1 VPSPRPVLIAGAGI
15 GGLTAAL
22 AIAQRGFPVAVFEQA
37 ERLEE
42 IGAGIQLSPNAA
54 RVLIALGLRERLERR
69 AVAPQELRVM
79 SARGARVLA
88 RAPLAPGDA
97 QGDAAPYWMIH
108 RGDLQAAL
116 LEAVRA
122 DAAITLHLGA
132 RVDDFVLDGDG
143 VTISVLSPSQPKSDL
158 SDFGQLKPPSSG
170 KPEFGGGHRG
180 CALIAADG
188 LWSRLRARLGHRDE
202 PRFARRVAWRALIA
216 ADAVT
221 QEARAPAVTLWFDG
235 DNHLVHYPVRG
246 GDLINVVAIVGDD
259 WREAGWNAP
268 GERAEILARYGAAT
282 WPPAARTV
290 LTAAQQWHKWA
301 LYDRL
306 PIGEA
311 SADTGTAWGHGAVTL
326 LGDAAHPMLPYLA
339 QGAAMAIE
347 DAWVLARALAERRD
361 DAPAALRS
369 YERERHARTARVQH
383 AAHRT
388 GTVYHL
394 GGGAALL
401 RRLVLTAMGGQ
412 RLIARYDWIYG
423 WTPA

>member
-1 VPSPRPVLIAGAGI
+1 
-15 GGLTAAL
+15 
-22 AIAQRGFPVAVFEQA
+22 
-37 ERLEE
+37 
-42 IGAGIQLSPNAA
+42 
-54 RVLIALGLRERLERR
+54 
-69 AVAPQELRVM
+69 VM

-88 RAPLAPGDA
+88 RAPLAAGAA
-97 QGDAAPYWMIH
+97 QGDAPYWMIH

-143 VTISVLSPSQPKSDL
+143 VTISVLSPSQPRSDL
-158 SDFGQLKPPSSG
+158 SDFGQLKAPNSG
-170 KPEFGGGHRG
+170 KPEFGGGQRG

-202 PRFARRVAWRALIA
+202 PRFARRVAWRALVP
-216 ADAVT
+216 ADAVAHD
-221 QEARAPAVTLWFDG
+221 ARAPAVTLWFDG

-259 WREAGWNAP
+259 WREGGWNAP

-282 WPPAARTV
+282 WPPAART
-290 LTAAQQWHKWA
+290 LLAAAPQWHKWA

-311 SADTGTAWGHGAVTL
+311 SADRGTAWGHGAVTL

-347 DAWVLARALAERRD
+347 DAWVLARALTERRD
-361 DAPAALRS
+361 DAPAALRN
-369 YERERHARTARVQH
+369 YERERHGRTARVQH

-388 GTVYHL
+388 GMVYHL

-401 RRLVLTAMGGQ
+401 RRLVLAAMGGQ

>member
-1 VPSPRPVLIAGAGI
+1 VPSSRPVLIVGAGI

-79 SARGARVLA
+79 GARGARVLA
-88 RAPLAPGDA
+88 RAPLAAGAA
-97 QGDAAPYWMIH
+97 QGDAPYWMIH

-116 LEAVRA
+116 IEAVRA

-132 RVDDFVLDGDG
+132 QVDDFVLDGDG
-143 VTISVLSPSQPKSDL
+143 VTISAA
-158 SDFGQLKPPSSG
+158 
-170 KPEFGGGHRG
+170 GGHRG

-202 PRFARRVAWRALIA
+202 PRFARRVAWRALIP
-216 ADAVT
+216 ADAVAPD
-221 QEARAPAVTLWFDG
+221 ARAPAVTLWFDG

-259 WREAGWNAP
+259 WREGGWNAP
-268 GERAEILARYGAAT
+268 GARAEILARYGAAT

-290 LTAAQQWHKWA
+290 LAAAPQWHKWA

-311 SADTGTAWGHGAVTL
+311 SAHTGTAWGHGAVTL

-347 DAWVLARALAERRD
+347 DAWVLARALAQQRD
-361 DAPAALRS
+361 DAPAALRD

-401 RRLVLTAMGGQ
+401 RRLALAIMGGR

>member
-1 VPSPRPVLIAGAGI
+1 
-15 GGLTAAL
+15 
-22 AIAQRGFPVAVFEQA
+22 VFEQA
-37 ERLEE
+37 ERLTE

-54 RVLIALGLRERLERR
+54 RVLIALGLRERIERR

-79 SARGARVLA
+79 SARDARVLA
-88 RAPLAPGDA
+88 RAPLV
-97 QGDAAPYWMIH
+97 QGDAPYWMIH

-143 VTISVLSPSQPKSDL
+143 VAISAA
-158 SDFGQLKPPSSG
+158 
-170 KPEFGGGHRG
+170 GGHRG

-188 LWSRLRARLGHRDE
+188 LWSRLRARLHRDE
-202 PRFARRVAWRALIA
+202 PRFARRVAWRALIP
-216 ADAVT
+216 ADAVA
-221 QEARAPAVTLWFDG
+221 QDARAPAVTLWFDG

-246 GDLINVVAIVGDD
+246 GDLINVVAIVGDH

-290 LTAAQQWHKWA
+290 LAAAQQWHKWA

-311 SADTGTAWGHGAVTL
+311 SADGGTAWGHGAVTL

-361 DAPAALRS
+361 DAPATLRN
-369 YERERHARTARVQH
+369 YERERHGRTARVQH

-401 RRLVLTAMGGQ
+401 RRLVLSALGGQ

-423 WTPA
+423 WTPG

>member
-1 VPSPRPVLIAGAGI
+1 VLSSRPVLIAGAGI

-22 AIAQRGFPVAVFEQA
+22 ALAQRGFPVAVFEQA
-37 ERLEE
+37 ERLAE

-54 RVLIALGLRERLERR
+54 RVLIALGLRERLARR

-88 RAPLAPGDA
+88 RAPLAAGAA
-97 QGDAAPYWMIH
+97 QGDAPYWMIH

-122 DAAITLHLGA
+122 DTAITLHLGA

-143 VTISVLSPSQPKSDL
+143 VTISAA
-158 SDFGQLKPPSSG
+158 
-170 KPEFGGGHRG
+170 GGHRG

-216 ADAVT
+216 ADAVPPD
-221 QEARAPAVTLWFDG
+221 ARAPAVTLWFDG

-259 WREAGWNAP
+259 WHEAGWNAP
-268 GERAEILARYGAAT
+268 GARAEILARYDAAT
-282 WPPAARTV
+282 WPPTART
-290 LTAAQQWHKWA
+290 LLAAAPQWHKWA
-301 LYDRL
+301 LYDRP

-311 SADTGTAWGHGAVTL
+311 GANAGTAWGRGAVTL

-347 DAWVLARALAERRD
+347 DAWVLARALSEQCD
-361 DAPAALRS
+361 DAAAALRG
-369 YERERHARTARVQH
+369 YEQERHGRTARVQH

-401 RRLVLTAMGGQ
+401 RRLALAAMGG
-412 RLIARYDWIYG
+412 RWLIARYDWIYG
-423 WTPA
+423 WTPG

>member
-1 VPSPRPVLIAGAGI
+1 VPSSRPVLIAGAGI

-88 RAPLAPGDA
+88 RAPLAAGAA
-97 QGDAAPYWMIH
+97 QGDAPYWMIH

-132 RVDDFVLDGDG
+132 RVDDFVLDGHG
-143 VTISVLSPSQPKSDL
+143 VTVSAA
-158 SDFGQLKPPSSG
+158 
-170 KPEFGGGHRG
+170 GGHRG

-202 PRFARRVAWRALIA
+202 PRFARRVAWRALVA
-216 ADAVT
+216 ADAVA
-221 QEARAPAVTLWFDG
+221 QDARAPAVTLWFDG

-282 WPPAARTV
+282 WPPAARMV
-290 LTAAQQWHKWA
+290 LAAAPQWHKWA

-311 SADTGTAWGHGAVTL
+311 SADTRATWGHGGVTL

-361 DAPAALRS
+361 DAPAALRN
-369 YERERHARTARVQH
+369 YERERHTRTARVQH

-401 RRLVLTAMGGQ
+401 RRLALAAMGGQ

-423 WTPA
+423 WTPG

>member
-1 VPSPRPVLIAGAGI
+1 VPTSRPVLIAGAGI

-22 AIAQRGFPVAVFEQA
+22 ALAQRGFPVELFEQA
-37 ERLEE
+37 ERLTE
-42 IGAGIQLSPNAA
+42 IGAGIQLSPNAT
-54 RVLIALGLRERLERR
+54 RVLIALGLRERLARR

-79 SARGARVLA
+79 SARGARVLT
-88 RAPLAPGDA
+88 RAPLADGAA
-97 QGDAAPYWMIH
+97 QGDAPYWMIH

-132 RVDDFVLDGDG
+132 RVDDFIPDGDG
-143 VTISVLSPSQPKSDL
+143 VTISAA
-158 SDFGQLKPPSSG
+158 
-170 KPEFGGGHRG
+170 GGHRG

-202 PRFARRVAWRALIA
+202 PRFARRVAWRALVP
-216 ADAVT
+216 ADAVPP
-221 QEARAPAVTLWFDG
+221 EARAPAVTLWFDG

-246 GDLINVVAIVGDD
+246 GDLFNVVAIVGDD

-282 WPPAARTV
+282 WPPPARTV
-290 LTAAQQWHKWA
+290 LAAAPQWHKWA

-306 PIGEA
+306 PIGETG
-311 SADTGTAWGHGAVTL
+311 ADTGTAWGHGAVTL

-347 DAWVLARALAERRD
+347 DAWVLARALSEQRD
-361 DAPAALRS
+361 DIPAALRG
-369 YERERHARTARVQH
+369 YERERHGRTARVQH

-401 RRLVLTAMGGQ
+401 RRLALAAMGGR

>member
-1 VPSPRPVLIAGAGI
+1 MASARTVIIAGAGI

-22 AIAQRGFPVAVFEQA
+22 AIAQRGFTVAVFDQT
-37 ERLEE
+37 RHLEE

-54 RVLIALGLRERLERR
+54 RGLIALGLRERIERR

-79 SARGARVLA
+79 SARGARMLA
-88 RAPLAPGDA
+88 RAPLAPGPV
-97 QGDAAPYWMIH
+97 QGDAPYWMIH

-132 RVDDFVLDGDG
+132 RVDDFVLDEDG
-143 VTISVLSPSQPKSDL
+143 VTISAAG
-158 SDFGQLKPPSSG
+158 GQ
-170 KPEFGGGHRG
+170 RG

-202 PRFARRVAWRALIA
+202 PRFARRVAWRALIP
-216 ADAVT
+216 ADAVA
-221 QEARAPAVTLWFDG
+221 QDARAPAVTLWFDG

-282 WPPAARTV
+282 WPPEARTV
-290 LTAAQQWHKWA
+290 LAAAQQWHKWA

-311 SADTGTAWGHGAVTL
+311 SADSGTAWGHGAVTL

-361 DAPAALRS
+361 DAPAALRN
-369 YERERHARTARVQH
+369 YERERHGRTARVQH

-401 RRLVLTAMGGQ
+401 RRLALTIMGGQ

>member
-1 VPSPRPVLIAGAGI
+1 VPSSRPVLIVGAGI

-54 RVLIALGLRERLERR
+54 RVLIALGLRERIERH

-88 RAPLAPGDA
+88 RAPLAAGAA
-97 QGDAAPYWMIH
+97 QGDAPYWMIH

-143 VTISVLSPSQPKSDL
+143 VTISAADR
-158 SDFGQLKPPSSG
+158 
-170 KPEFGGGHRG
+170 HRG

-202 PRFARRVAWRALIA
+202 PRFARRVAWRALVP
-216 ADAVT
+216 ADAVP
-221 QEARAPAVTLWFDG
+221 QDARAPAVTLWFDG

-246 GDLINVVAIVGDD
+246 GNLINVVAIVGDD
-259 WREAGWNAP
+259 WREGGWNAP
-268 GERAEILARYGAAT
+268 GERAEILARYGAAS
-282 WPPAARTV
+282 WPPAART
-290 LTAAQQWHKWA
+290 LLAAAPQWHKWA

-306 PIGEA
+306 PIAEA
-311 SADTGTAWGHGAVTL
+311 STDSRTAWGHGAVTL

-361 DAPAALRS
+361 DAPAALRN
-369 YERERHARTARVQH
+369 YERERHGRTARVQR

-388 GTVYHL
+388 GAVYHL

-401 RRLVLTAMGGQ
+401 RRLALAIMGGR

>member
-1 VPSPRPVLIAGAGI
+1 VPSSHPVLIAGAGI

-79 SARGARVLA
+79 GARGARVLA
-88 RAPLAPGDA
+88 RAPLAAGAA
-97 QGDAAPYWMIH
+97 QGDAPYWMIH

-132 RVDDFVLDGDG
+132 RVDDFALDGDA
-143 VTISVLSPSQPKSDL
+143 VTVSAA
-158 SDFGQLKPPSSG
+158 
-170 KPEFGGGHRG
+170 GGHRG
-180 CALIAADG
+180 YALIAADG

-216 ADAVT
+216 ADAVA
-221 QEARAPAVTLWFDG
+221 QDARDPAVTLWFDG

-290 LTAAQQWHKWA
+290 LAAAPQWHKWA

-311 SADTGTAWGHGAVTL
+311 SADTGTAWGRGAVTL

-361 DAPAALRS
+361 DAPAALRN

-401 RRLVLTAMGGQ
+401 RRLALAAMGGQ

>member
-1 VPSPRPVLIAGAGI
+1 VLIAGAGI

-22 AIAQRGFPVAVFEQA
+22 ALAQRGFEVAVFEQA

-54 RVLIALGLRERLERR
+54 RVLIALGLRERLARR

-88 RAPLAPGDA
+88 RAPLAAGA
-97 QGDAAPYWMIH
+97 VQGDAPYWMIH

-132 RVDDFVLDGDG
+132 RVDDFVPDEDG
-143 VTISVLSPSQPKSDL
+143 VTISAA
-158 SDFGQLKPPSSG
+158 
-170 KPEFGGGHRG
+170 GGHRG

-188 LWSRLRARLGHRDE
+188 LWSRLRARLGHRDV
-202 PRFARRVAWRALIA
+202 PRFARRVAWRALVP
-216 ADAVT
+216 ADAVPP
-221 QEARAPAVTLWFDG
+221 EARAPAVTLWFDG

-246 GDLINVVAIVGDD
+246 GDLVNVVAIVGGD

-290 LTAAQQWHKWA
+290 LAAAPQWHKWA

-311 SADTGTAWGHGAVTL
+311 GADTGAAWGRGAVTL

-347 DAWVLARALAERRD
+347 DAWVLARALAEQRD
-361 DAPAALRS
+361 DVPAALRG
-369 YERERHARTARVQH
+369 YERERHGRTARVQH

-388 GTVYHL
+388 GMVYHL
-394 GGGAALL
+394 GGAAALL
-401 RRLVLTAMGGQ
+401 RRLALAAMGGR

-423 WTPA
+423 WTPG

>member
-1 VPSPRPVLIAGAGI
+1 VPSSRSVLIAGAGI

-37 ERLEE
+37 EHLAE

-69 AVAPQELRVM
+69 AVAPKELRVM
-79 SARGARVLA
+79 SARGARMLA
-88 RAPLAPGDA
+88 RAPLAGAA
-97 QGDAAPYWMIH
+97 QGEAPYWMIH

-122 DAAITLHLGA
+122 NAAITLHLGA
-132 RVDDFVLDGDG
+132 RVDDFELDGDG
-143 VTISVLSPSQPKSDL
+143 VTISAA
-158 SDFGQLKPPSSG
+158 
-170 KPEFGGGHRG
+170 GGHRG

-188 LWSRLRARLGHRDE
+188 LWSRLRAQLGHRDE
-202 PRFARRVAWRALIA
+202 PRFARRVAWRALIP
-216 ADAVT
+216 ADAVP

-259 WREAGWNAP
+259 WRESGWNAP

-290 LTAAQQWHKWA
+290 LAAAPQWHKWA

-311 SADTGTAWGHGAVTL
+311 SADSGTAWGHGAATL

-361 DAPAALRS
+361 DARAALRN

-401 RRLVLTAMGGQ
+401 RRLVLAIMGGQ

>member
-1 VPSPRPVLIAGAGI
+1 VPSLRSVLIAGAGI

-37 ERLEE
+37 EHLAE

-69 AVAPQELRVM
+69 AVAPKELRVM
-79 SARGARVLA
+79 SARGARMVA
-88 RAPLAPGDA
+88 RAPLAGAA
-97 QGDAAPYWMIH
+97 QGEAPYWMIH

-122 DAAITLHLGA
+122 NAAITLHLGA
-132 RVDDFVLDGDG
+132 RVDDFELDGDG
-143 VTISVLSPSQPKSDL
+143 VTISAA
-158 SDFGQLKPPSSG
+158 
-170 KPEFGGGHRG
+170 GGHRG

-188 LWSRLRARLGHRDE
+188 LWSRLRAQLGHRDE
-202 PRFARRVAWRALIA
+202 PRFARRVAWRALIP
-216 ADAVT
+216 ADAVP

-259 WREAGWNAP
+259 WRESGWNAP

-282 WPPAARTV
+282 WPPGARAV
-290 LTAAQQWHKWA
+290 LAAAQQWHKWA

-311 SADTGTAWGHGAVTL
+311 SAATGTAWGHGAVTL

-361 DAPAALRS
+361 DAPAALRN
-369 YERERHARTARVQH
+369 YERERHGRTARVQH

-401 RRLVLTAMGGQ
+401 RRLVLAAMGGQ

>member
-1 VPSPRPVLIAGAGI
+1 VPSLRSVLIAGAGI

-37 ERLEE
+37 EHLAE

-69 AVAPQELRVM
+69 AVAPKELRVM
-79 SARGARVLA
+79 SARGARMLA
-88 RAPLAPGDA
+88 RAPLAGAA
-97 QGDAAPYWMIH
+97 QGEAPYWMIH

-122 DAAITLHLGA
+122 NAAITLHLGA
-132 RVDDFVLDGDG
+132 RVDDFELDGDG
-143 VTISVLSPSQPKSDL
+143 VTISAA
-158 SDFGQLKPPSSG
+158 
-170 KPEFGGGHRG
+170 GGHRG

-188 LWSRLRARLGHRDE
+188 LWSRLRAQLGHRDE
-202 PRFARRVAWRALIA
+202 PRFARRVAWRALIP
-216 ADAVT
+216 ADAVP

-259 WREAGWNAP
+259 WRESGWNAP

-282 WPPAARTV
+282 WPPGARAV
-290 LTAAQQWHKWA
+290 LAAAQQWHKWA

-311 SADTGTAWGHGAVTL
+311 SAATGTAWGHGAVTL

-361 DAPAALRS
+361 DAPAALRN
-369 YERERHARTARVQH
+369 YERERHGRTARVQH

-401 RRLVLTAMGGQ
+401 RRLVLAAMGGQ

>member
-1 VPSPRPVLIAGAGI
+1 MPSSRPVLIAGAGI

-22 AIAQRGFPVAVFEQA
+22 ALAQRGFPVAVFEQA
-37 ERLEE
+37 ERLAE

-54 RVLIALGLRERLERR
+54 RVLIALGLRERLARR

-88 RAPLAPGDA
+88 RAPLAAGAA
-97 QGDAAPYWMIH
+97 QGDAPYWMIH

-122 DAAITLHLGA
+122 DSAITLHLGA

-143 VTISVLSPSQPKSDL
+143 VTISAA
-158 SDFGQLKPPSSG
+158 
-170 KPEFGGGHRG
+170 GGHRG

-216 ADAVT
+216 ADAVPPD
-221 QEARAPAVTLWFDG
+221 ARAPAVTLWFDG

-259 WREAGWNAP
+259 WREVGWNAP
-268 GERAEILARYGAAT
+268 GARAEILARYGAAT
-282 WPPAARTV
+282 WSATART
-290 LTAAQQWHKWA
+290 LLAAAPQWHKWA
-301 LYDRL
+301 LYDRP

-311 SADTGTAWGHGAVTL
+311 GANAGTGWGHDAVTL

-347 DAWVLARALAERRD
+347 DAWVLARALSEQRD
-361 DAPAALRS
+361 DAAAALRG
-369 YERERHARTARVQH
+369 YERERHGRTARVQH

-401 RRLVLTAMGGQ
+401 RRLALAAMGGR

-423 WTPA
+423 WTPG

>member
-1 VPSPRPVLIAGAGI
+1 
-15 GGLTAAL
+15 
-22 AIAQRGFPVAVFEQA
+22 
-37 ERLEE
+37 
-42 IGAGIQLSPNAA
+42 
-54 RVLIALGLRERLERR
+54 
-69 AVAPQELRVM
+69 
-79 SARGARVLA
+79 
-88 RAPLAPGDA
+88 
-97 QGDAAPYWMIH
+97 MIH

-122 DAAITLHLGA
+122 DHAITLHLGA
-132 RVDDFVLDGDG
+132 RVDDFVLDEDG
-143 VTISVLSPSQPKSDL
+143 VTISAAGRQ
-158 SDFGQLKPPSSG
+158 
-170 KPEFGGGHRG
+170 RG

-202 PRFARRVAWRALIA
+202 PRFARRVAWRALVP
-216 ADAVT
+216 ADAVAPD
-221 QEARAPAVTLWFDG
+221 ARAPAVTLWFDG

-268 GERAEILARYGAAT
+268 GERAEILARYGAET

-290 LTAAQQWHKWA
+290 LAAAPQWHKWA
-301 LYDRL
+301 LYDRP

-311 SADTGTAWGHGAVTL
+311 RAAAGTAWGHGAVTL

-361 DAPAALRS
+361 DAPAALRG
-369 YERERHARTARVQH
+369 YERERHGRTARVQH

-401 RRLVLTAMGGQ
+401 RRLVLAAMGGQ

>member
-1 VPSPRPVLIAGAGI
+1 VLIAGAGI

-22 AIAQRGFPVAVFEQA
+22 AIAQRGFPVSVFEQA
-37 ERLEE
+37 ERLTE

-54 RVLIALGLRERLERR
+54 RVLIALGLRECIERR

-88 RAPLAPGDA
+88 RAPLV
-97 QGDAAPYWMIH
+97 QGDAPYWMIH

-143 VTISVLSPSQPKSDL
+143 VAISAA
-158 SDFGQLKPPSSG
+158 
-170 KPEFGGGHRG
+170 GGHRG

-188 LWSRLRARLGHRDE
+188 LWSRLRARLHRDE
-202 PRFARRVAWRALIA
+202 PRFARRVAWRALIP
-216 ADAVT
+216 ADAVA
-221 QEARAPAVTLWFDG
+221 QDARAPAVTLWFDG

-246 GDLINVVAIVGDD
+246 GDLINVVAIVGDH

-290 LTAAQQWHKWA
+290 LAAAQQWHKWA

-311 SADTGTAWGHGAVTL
+311 SADGGTAWGHGAVTL

-361 DAPAALRS
+361 DAPATLRN
-369 YERERHARTARVQH
+369 YERERHGRTARVQH

-401 RRLVLTAMGGQ
+401 RRLVLSALGGQ

-423 WTPA
+423 WTPG